1 MAQHYPDRNL
11 MARMTAKMLLELGAV
26 RFADR
31 RPFMFTSGLASPVY
45 VDCKRVISYP
55 ALRGALLDFL
65 LAGIDRDI
73 GRASFDVVAGGES
86 AGIPF
91 AAWIAAK
98 LSLPMV
104 YVRKSPRGLGP
115 GASIEG
121 DLDPGARVLLVEDL
135 TTDGA
140 SKLRYAKALRRAGA
154 QVDHAIVLFFYN
166 IYTDTLAN
174 LDANGL
180 HLHWLADWW
189 AVLEAARDMAVFDP
203 AELEN
208 LERFLHAPLEWSG
221 EHGGATRIGTG

>member
-1 MAQHYPDRNL
+1 MVQHFPDQKL
-11 MARMTAKMLLELGAV
+11 MARMTARMLLELGAV
-26 RFADR
+26 RFATE

-55 ALRGALLDFL
+55 SLRGTLLDFL
-65 LAGIDRDI
+65 LATIDRDI
-73 GRASFDVVAGGES
+73 GRANFDVVAGGES

-104 YVRKSPRGLGP
+104 FVRKSPRGLGP
-115 GASIEG
+115 NASIEG
-121 DLDPGARVLLVEDL
+121 DMEPGARVLLVEDL

-140 SKLRYAKALRRAGA
+140 SKLQFCKALRRAGA
-154 QVDHAIVLFFYN
+154 QVDHAVVLFFYN

-174 LDANGL
+174 LDGQGL
-180 HLHWLADWW
+180 RLHWLADWW
-189 AVLEAARDMAVFDP
+189 AVLEAAREMAVFDP